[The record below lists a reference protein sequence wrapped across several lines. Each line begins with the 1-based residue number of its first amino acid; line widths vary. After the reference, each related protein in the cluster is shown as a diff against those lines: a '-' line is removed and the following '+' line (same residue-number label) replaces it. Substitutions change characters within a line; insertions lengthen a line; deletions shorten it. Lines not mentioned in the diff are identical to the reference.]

1 MRFRMWHVAAL
12 GLTGLLGLIAFYGV
26 TTVNRASV
34 NFGRLDALYSHY
46 RSVEL
51 RLHRLRSDVNL
62 SAIYTRDYLLD
73 PADVQGADYQGQL
86 AEYRRSNLETLEELR
101 GLLPDAGGNASERIE
116 TLQASLEAYWQV
128 FDPLFDWTPAE
139 RAAKTATF
147 LRQNVVP
154 RREEV
159 LGIAR
164 EIEEL
169 ASATLTLENQE
180 TTRQY
185 TAHLGDMMSLL
196 WQTLALGVI
205 VAAVSVNRFHR
216 VEQRALDQRERA
228 EAAGVQLRALSL
240 ELVATQEEERKQLS
254 RELHDHVGQMLTGL
268 RMELGRIERLGPGSS
283 DLPAC
288 VADSRRLVDEIM
300 GTVRDLAMG
309 LRPSMLDDFGL
320 QPALEWLV
328 RDFSRRSRMQATST
342 ISADLGTLSDSQ
354 RTCVFRAVQEA
365 LTNCA
370 RHSGASHVA
379 VRVATDHRG
388 LTVVVRDNGVGISSE
403 SRVRGLGLRG
413 LDERAKELG
422 GTLTIDSG
430 FGTGTTIQLWL
441 PLSGPTEVR
450 DASSAG

>member
-1 MRFRMWHVAAL
+1 MRFRTWHVAAL
-12 GLTGLLGLIAFYGV
+12 ALTGLLGLIAFYGM

-46 RSVEL
+46 RAVEL

-62 SAIYTRDYLLD
+62 SAIYTQDHLLD
-73 PADVQGADYQGQL
+73 PESPHGADYQGQL
-86 AEYRRSNLETLEELR
+86 AEYRRSNLETLDELR
-101 GLLPDAGGNASERIE
+101 DLLRDPGSTSERIE
-116 TLQASLEAYWQV
+116 TLKTSLEAYWQV
-128 FDPLFDWTPAE
+128 FDPLLDWTPAE
-139 RAAKTATF
+139 RATRNAAF
-147 LRQNVVP
+147 LSQNVVP
-154 RREEV
+154 RREAV

-169 ASATLTLENQE
+169 ASATLTLENRE
-180 TTRQY
+180 ATRQY
-185 TAHLGDMMSLL
+185 TAHLGDMMTLL

-205 VAAVSVNRFHR
+205 VAAVSVSRFHR
-216 VEQRALDQRERA
+216 LEQRAAEQRELA
-228 EAAGVQLRALSL
+228 EAAGVQLRALSQ
-240 ELVATQEEERKQLS
+240 ELVAAQEEERKQLS

-268 RMELGRIERLGPGSS
+268 RMDLGRIERLGPGSG

-288 VADSRRLVDEIM
+288 VADSRRLVDKIM

-328 RDFSRRSRMQATST
+328 RDFSRWSRVRATST
-342 ISADLGTLSDSQ
+342 ISADLGTLSETQ

-370 RHSGASHVA
+370 RHSGASHVT
-379 VRVATDHRG
+379 VRVAKDPGG
-388 LTVVVRDNGVGISSE
+388 LTVAVRDNGVGISSD
-403 SRVRGLGLRG
+403 SRERGLGLRG

-430 FGTGTTIQLWL
+430 FGTGTTVQLWL
-441 PLSGPTEVR
+441 PLPTPPEAR
-450 DASSAG
+450 DANSAG